1 MTAEYDKRKVA
12 EQPQFYGRRRGRKLR
27 PSQELALH
35 QGMEEYALPSAEL
48 KASSLDPQQWFPKNC
63 KQMCLEI
70 GFGGGEHLAARA
82 SQNPDHGYIGAE
94 PFVNGVASLCRHI
107 KEQHLENIR
116 IWNDD
121 VRLLLPHLAS
131 SSLDAVYIL
140 FPDPWPKSRHAA
152 RRILQPEMLEML
164 SDKMRVGAEL
174 LLASDDPTAKSWLLA
189 TACRDD
195 RFTWLANSPSDW
207 RQPPA
212 DWPGTRY
219 MRKAEIAG
227 RTSVWFRFCRR

>member
-27 PSQELALH
+27 PAQELALH

-48 KASSLDPQQWFPKNC
+48 KASSLDPRQWFPQNC

-174 LLASDDPTAKSWLLA
+174 
-189 TACRDD
+189 
-195 RFTWLANSPSDW
+195 
-207 RQPPA
+207 
-212 DWPGTRY
+212 
-219 MRKAEIAG
+219 
-227 RTSVWFRFCRR
+227 